1 MEHSEDAAI
10 NDWGRTLR
18 RWQEYILNYFDHYT
32 ANAYTE
38 GVHTKMKLM
47 KRKSCGFK
55 NVDVYIKKA
64 SLFCPP
70 YLHLLPHFLR
80 MSPMAL
86 DISLCH
92 DLYFL
97 RTAKGKNED

>member
-32 ANAYTE
+32 TNAYTE

-47 KRKSCGFK
+47 KRMSYGFK
-55 NVDVYIKKA
+55 NVDIYIKKM
-64 SLFCPP
+64 
-70 YLHLLPHFLR
+70 LLSFVPITLIPLINFYHTF
-80 MSPMAL
+80 
-86 DISLCH
+86 
-92 DLYFL
+92 
-97 RTAKGKNED
+97 